1 MAPDGS
7 DPGRSASAGRSAIAG
22 HTAMTVLGPVPVES
36 LGIVLAHE
44 HLLIRLPVFVD
55 PDNADSPELRR
66 RRNERVSLKNLGWV
80 RQYWTYNAD
89 NMRMTS
95 EPVATAELA
104 RFRAAGGST
113 LVDVTLP
120 EIGRDPLALA
130 RMSRAT
136 GVHVVMG
143 CGAYVGSTQL
153 DWMRS
158 ASVGELA
165 DAFVAE
171 ARDGVAGSGIRPGV
185 IGEIGC
191 SWPLLGS
198 EQRALRAA
206 ARAQRRTGLP
216 ISIHPGR
223 NRASPGPILEI
234 LDEEGADL
242 RRVAIGHLER
252 TIQDIE
258 GLRELGQQGPYLE
271 FDCFGLETSFYPV
284 PGISD
289 IAMPSDAQRLD
300 MVRGLIDAGYG
311 SRILVSHDV
320 CTKHRLARYGG
331 HGYDHL
337 VSNVMPWMRQRG
349 FSDAEIDAIFV
360 RNPAEFLAV
369 APVADA

>member
-1 MAPDGS
+1 
-7 DPGRSASAGRSAIAG
+7 
-22 HTAMTVLGPVPVES
+22 MTVLGPVPVES
-36 LGIVLAHE
+36 LGIVLPHE

-55 PDNADSPELRR
+55 PENADPPELRR
-66 RRNERVSLKNLGWV
+66 RRNERVTLKNLGWV

-95 EPVATAELA
+95 EAVATAEVA
-104 RFRAAGGST
+104 RFRTAGGST
-113 LVDVTLP
+113 VVDVTLP
-120 EIGRDPLALA
+120 EIGRDPAALV
-130 RMSRAT
+130 RMSRAS
-136 GVHVVMG
+136 GVHIVMG
-143 CGAYVGSTQL
+143 GGAYVGSTHL
-153 DWMRS
+153 DWVRR
-158 ASVGELA
+158 ASVEELA

-171 ARDGVAGSGIRPGV
+171 ARDGVGKTGIRTGV

-191 SWPLLGS
+191 SWPLQDG
-198 EQRALRAA
+198 ERRALRAA

-223 NRASPGPILEI
+223 NRAAPGPIVEI
-234 LDEEGADL
+234 LGEEGADL

-252 TIQDIE
+252 TIQDVD
-258 GLRELGQQGPYLE
+258 GLCELGRLGPYLE

-284 PGISD
+284 PGIAD

-300 MVRGLIDAGYG
+300 LVRGLIDAGFG

-349 FSDAEIDAIFV
+349 FSDDEIATIFV
-360 RNPAEFLAV
+360 RNPGEFLAI
-369 APVADA
+369 AAVADA